1 MVDCAVA
8 EHPPAPDAVTV
19 YVVVDEGVTVIDFVV
34 APPGLHNQPLA
45 VPPFSVSV
53 TVAQRPLRPGGA
65 VQQAGDVGARSA
77 CAISMAAAGSAAHL
91 GLLRVHPARRVHG

>member
-53 TVAQRPLRPGGA
+53 TDVPWHTDVADAL
-65 VQQAGDVGARSA
+65 
-77 CAISMAAAGSAAHL
+77 MAAVCAGCTVIVTIFEYDVDALHVTFK
-91 GLLRVHPARRVHG
+91 R